1 MKTRWAGVVI
11 ATGFIALTIPA
22 WVALLSAPEHAPNRK
37 FVTVLA
43 VSYGVATIAAAF
55 FTNTRRAP
63 ALRVLVVVP
72 VATLGL
78 ILVVTL
84 GAGSAPVFAPA
95 ICLMLVLLPR
105 VVGVSAVAVSLLALG
120 AAGLLEG
127 TAQAHIPNFLLLLSV
142 AIATFLVLVVVE
154 MNEQLVE
161 AKNAI
166 ADVAVLRERERVSR
180 DLHDVLG
187 SSVTTIALKARLS
200 AEFLSRSDQHRALAE
215 IEDISRLA
223 TTISRDTREAVRN
236 MRETTLEAELLVAQ
250 ATAKAAGIRCDIRR
264 AGTPE
269 AQFEPV
275 LAMIIRESVTN
286 AARHADAS
294 LISVTVEA
302 GGVEI
307 ADDGHGGKLVAGD
320 GIRGMKDRLSACG
333 GTLSVNGGQNQGT
346 VVTAR
351 LP

>member
-1 MKTRWAGVVI
+1 MPDARPLAPSSRDQCGHSE
-11 ATGFIALTIPA
+11 FIGPGSGRPLGRDCRGAYSEFSPSFLGRYRH
-22 WVALLSAPEHAPNRK
+22 LS
-37 FVTVLA
+37 
-43 VSYGVATIAAAF
+43 
-55 FTNTRRAP
+55 
-63 ALRVLVVVP
+63 
-72 VATLGL
+72 
-78 ILVVTL
+78 
-84 GAGSAPVFAPA
+84 
-95 ICLMLVLLPR
+95 C
-105 VVGVSAVAVSLLALG
+105 VGVG
-120 AAGLLEG
+120 GDER
-127 TAQAHIPNFLLLLSV
+127 TARRGQ
-142 AIATFLVLVVVE
+142 E
-154 MNEQLVE
+154 C
-161 AKNAI
+161 
-166 ADVAVLRERERVSR
+166 ERVSR

-187 SSVTTIALKARLS
+187 SSATTIALKAQLS
-200 AEFLSRSDQHRALAE
+200 AEFISRSDQHRALAE

-236 MRETTLEAELLVAQ
+236 LRETTLEAELLVAQ

-269 AQFEPV
+269 AQCEPV